1 MKEICLYVTCTVFN
15 FGQIVSYANIRIS
28 NFKPSG
34 DPIAD
39 FDRVSKCVVEYIN
52 SADYT
57 YTGYGITNIINLNN
71 VFS

>member
-1 MKEICLYVTCTVFN
+1 VTFNVFN

-34 DPIAD
+34 DPVED
-39 FDRVSKCVVEYIN
+39 LDRVSKCVLEYIN
-52 SADYT
+52 NVEYT